1 MINAYYVLNILK
13 ALDGEYIEAYF
24 ETIDDFVDL
33 DISNDDDCTII
44 VKEFLLPELE
54 FFNKNQQILIQKS
67 LLYCI
72 YFYDDKKLNFL
83 LNYMGGTIFYTP
95 NPKTSIKQ
103 FYKTIYQKLFDKNID
118 FSFINKDDFYES
130 FDDWSLISNF

>member
-33 DISNDDDCTII
+33 DISNDNDCTII

-83 LNYMGGTIFYTP
+83 LNYMGGTIFDTP
-95 NPKTSIKQ
+95 NTKTSIKQ

>member
-72 YFYDDKKLNFL
+72 CFYDDKKLNFL
-83 LNYMGGTIFYTP
+83 LNYMGGTIFDTP
-95 NPKTSIKQ
+95 NPKTRIKQ

-118 FSFINKDDFYES
+118 FNFIKQDNFYES
-130 FDDWSLISNF
+130 FDDWRLSKT

>member
-33 DISNDDDCTII
+33 DISNDNDCTII

-72 YFYDDKKLNFL
+72 CFYDDKKLNFL
-83 LNYMGGTIFYTP
+83 LNYMGGTIFDTP
-95 NPKTSIKQ
+95 NTKTSIKQ

>member
-72 YFYDDKKLNFL
+72 CFYDDKKLNFL
-83 LNYMGGTIFYTP
+83 LNYMGGTIFDTP
-95 NPKTSIKQ
+95 NTKTSIKQ

-118 FSFINKDDFYES
+118 FNFIKQDNFYES
-130 FDDWSLISNF
+130 LDDWSLISNF